1 MRIAIINDTHVDL
14 RNGSE
19 PYMDHLNQ
27 FFSKVF
33 FPFCDRHGIKHVIH
47 LGDYFDNRR
56 GINIRA
62 LHNAR
67 KSFLEP
73 LTERGMTMTIIPGNH
88 DVYYKNSNAVSS
100 LREMF
105 GYYIENVKIIEKPTI
120 QEFDGLPI
128 AFLPWISESN
138 CDEFLEFLSKCT
150 APILM
155 SHLELAGFEMAKGQ
169 SGASHGMNPDLFKR
183 FEMVLSGHYH
193 TKSTRGN
200 IYYLGTQV
208 EQTWA
213 DCNDPKYFHVLDTA
227 TRELSQIRNPLTLYS
242 RLIYDDSKSDP
253 NETLDT
259 EMVRDKF
266 VKVVVVKRSNIK
278 QFEKFIQQIQD
289 MGPLEQPK
297 IVESFDEFA
306 GTQVEDDAIDLED
319 TSKLLNTY
327 IDSVETDLDKE
338 RLKSMIR
345 ELYVEA
351 QSGETQ

>member
-1 MRIAIINDTHVDL
+1 
-14 RNGSE
+14 
-19 PYMDHLNQ
+19 
-27 FFSKVF
+27 
-33 FPFCDRHGIKHVIH
+33 
-47 LGDYFDNRR
+47 
-56 GINIRA
+56 
-62 LHNAR
+62 
-67 KSFLEP
+67 
-73 LTERGMTMTIIPGNH
+73 
-88 DVYYKNSNAVSS
+88 
-100 LREMF
+100 
-105 GYYIENVKIIEKPTI
+105 
-120 QEFDGLPI
+120 
-128 AFLPWISESN
+128 
-138 CDEFLEFLSKCT
+138 
-150 APILM
+150 
-155 SHLELAGFEMAKGQ
+155 
-169 SGASHGMNPDLFKR
+169 
-183 FEMVLSGHYH
+183 MVLSGHYH

-278 QFEKFIQQIQD
+278 QFEKFIQRIQD

-338 RLKSMIR
+338 RMKSMIR